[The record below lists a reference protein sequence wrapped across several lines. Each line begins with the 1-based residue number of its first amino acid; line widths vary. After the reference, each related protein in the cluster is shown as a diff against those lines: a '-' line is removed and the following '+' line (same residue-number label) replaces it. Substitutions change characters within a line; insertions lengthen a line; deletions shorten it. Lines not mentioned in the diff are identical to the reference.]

1 MPFPLKSIMRSLG
14 LSPRIESDEP
24 PNVATFL
31 AALQMIAPAAGRGA
45 YAFTKSG
52 GGCHGYVQFI
62 PRSPRIIE
70 IHRLWTHDPG
80 QGNGKLMLKIL
91 CDLADQHRVEIT
103 LKVLPIGRQ
112 PYPMSREQLRDWY
125 RRSGF
130 EGDRWKLTRKAVVS
144 DLASR
149 LAT

>member
-14 LSPRIESDEP
+14 IAPEIVGDDP

-31 AALQMIAPAAGRGA
+31 AALQMIAPAVGRGS
-45 YAFTKSG
+45 YAFNKSV

-62 PRSPRIIE
+62 PRSSRTIE

-80 QGNGKLMLKIL
+80 RGNGTLMLKWL
-91 CDLADQHRVEIT
+91 CELADQHRVEIK
-103 LKVLPIGRQ
+103 LKVLPIGRK

-125 RRSGF
+125 RRHGF
-130 EGDRWKLTRKAVVS
+130 EGEAWKLSRKPAKAAV
-144 DLASR
+144 
-149 LAT
+149 